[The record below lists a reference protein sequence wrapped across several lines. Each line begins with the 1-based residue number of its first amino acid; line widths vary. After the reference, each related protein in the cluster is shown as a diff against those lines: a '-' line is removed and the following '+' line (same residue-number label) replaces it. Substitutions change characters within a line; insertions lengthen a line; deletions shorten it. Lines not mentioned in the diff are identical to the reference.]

1 MPKGQYIRE
10 KGFAHGIGSS
20 SNHRRV
26 ARIARLTTRV
36 FELREQGMTKKLIAK
51 TLHISDIN
59 VDRILHDQENIRRRL
74 AQYNEQLRA
83 ASPIAIKVIYEVLN
97 SESPNQLG
105 ERAAMARWV
114 LESSKIVGK
123 ESPVNIFVGGGASV
137 QVSNDTVE
145 AARQVAALMRGQV
158 QALPAAAVGEVID
171 AEEIKIEENSNEHIE
186 GAVGVVGP
194 GIQSGGG
201 SGRGTDE
208 TGGS

>member
-36 FELREQGMTKKLIAK
+36 FELREQGMTKGMIAK

-158 QALPAAAVGEVID
+158 QALPAAAGDVID
-171 AEEIKIEENSNEHIE
+171 VEEIKTEENSNEHIE
-186 GAVGVVGP
+186 GAVGVVGS

-201 SGRGTDE
+201 SGQGTDE